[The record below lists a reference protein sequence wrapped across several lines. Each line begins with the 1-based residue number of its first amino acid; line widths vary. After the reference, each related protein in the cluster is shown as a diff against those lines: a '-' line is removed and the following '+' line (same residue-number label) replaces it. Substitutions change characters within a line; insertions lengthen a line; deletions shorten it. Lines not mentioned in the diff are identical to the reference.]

1 MNHLNLNSRDQ
12 LLMEQVDPSFT
23 VQKDLSITLVQL
35 NMENCLVR
43 ELTNL
48 ETLLV
53 ITVPNQIRGIVLVWE
68 EAT

>member
-1 MNHLNLNSRDQ
+1 MNHLNLNLRDQ

-53 ITVPNQIRGIVLVWE
+53 ITVPYQIRGIVLVWE